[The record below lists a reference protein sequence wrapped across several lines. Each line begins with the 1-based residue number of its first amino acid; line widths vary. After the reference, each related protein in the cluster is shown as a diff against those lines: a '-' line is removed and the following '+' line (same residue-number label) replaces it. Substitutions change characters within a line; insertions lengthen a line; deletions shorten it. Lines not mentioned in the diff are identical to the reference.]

1 MVLLFRVIPKVD
13 PNKFVAA
20 LFVGASS
27 ISTKGFAVP
36 VSESQHGLRCTSGLR
51 QQIGQ
56 GDGDDCERRKE
67 YIERSFCQAKI
78 PPHNDILIRI

>member
-1 MVLLFRVIPKVD
+1 MSNKGGRVSPDYLAAIAPEYAVIPKVD

-36 VSESQHGLRCTSGLR
+36 VSESQHGLRFTSVLR
-51 QQIGQ
+51 QQIGKE
-56 GDGDDCERRKE
+56 DGDDCERRKE
-67 YIERSFCQAKI
+67 Y
-78 PPHNDILIRI
+78 